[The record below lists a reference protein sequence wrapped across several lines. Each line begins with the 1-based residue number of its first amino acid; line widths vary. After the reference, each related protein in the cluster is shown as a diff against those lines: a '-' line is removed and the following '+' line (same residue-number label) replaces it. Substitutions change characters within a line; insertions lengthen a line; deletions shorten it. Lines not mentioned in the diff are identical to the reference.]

1 MIALPFANPPYFK
14 EVALDKCYDAI
25 VVGIGGMGSA
35 TLYHLAAR
43 GLKALGIDQFEI
55 PHNMGS
61 SHGLTRIIRLAYY
74 EDLSYVPLLRR
85 AYELWAELEAE
96 AGEQLFF
103 QTGSIDM
110 GPEDSD
116 VFRGSLQ
123 SCVENNFEH
132 EVLDSA
138 ALSRRFPGY
147 RMPAE
152 TMALYQPQGGLLVP
166 ERCISAYAELA
177 KARGAA
183 IHCGERVLG
192 WDILAD
198 DRLLVRTDEGRYITE
213 KLVICGGAWAY
224 KLAPQ
229 LAGFAVPERQAL
241 IWLAPKRADWFQL
254 DSFPVWNAQVEE
266 GRYYGLPEFNPT
278 GATPG
283 MKLGRYHHLDETCDP
298 DAVERGLKPADEA
311 ILRAFAERYFPDG
324 AGQTLDM
331 VVCMFTNTPDEH
343 FLLDTLPDAPQ
354 VSVAAGFSGHGFKM
368 ASVIGEVMA
377 DLAQT
382 GETRHDIAL
391 HRLSRFPGQA

>member
-1 MIALPFANPPYFK
+1 MDEP
-14 EVALDKCYDAI
+14 YDAI
-25 VVGIGGMGSA
+25 VIGLGGMGSA
-35 TLYHLAAR
+35 ALYHLAKR
-43 GLKALGIDQFEI
+43 GLKALGIEQFEI
-55 PHNMGS
+55 PHNLGS

-85 AYELWAELEAE
+85 AYELWADLEA
-96 AGEQLFF
+96 AFGEQLFF

-116 VFRGSLQ
+116 VFSGSLK
-123 SCVENNFEH
+123 SCIEHGFEH
-132 EVLDSA
+132 DVLDNVE
-138 ALSRRFPGY
+138 LRKRFPGY

-152 TMALYQPQGGLLVP
+152 TMAVFQPQGGLLTP
-166 ERCISAYAELA
+166 ERCISACAQLA
-177 KARGAA
+177 QSHGAA

-198 DRLLVRTDEGRYITE
+198 ERVAVRTDAGRYVAE

-224 KLAPQ
+224 KLAPS
-229 LAGFAVPERQAL
+229 LADAAVPERQAL

-254 DSFPVWNAQVEE
+254 DRFPVWNGQVEE

-283 MKLGRYHHLDETCDP
+283 MKLGRYHHLDEACDP
-298 DAVERGLKPADEA
+298 DTVNRELHEADEA
-311 ILRAFAERYFPDG
+311 ILRQFAERYFPDG
-324 AGQTLDM
+324 AGRTVDM

-343 FLLDTLPDAPQ
+343 FLLDTLPEAPQ
-354 VSVAAGFSGHGFKM
+354 ISVAAGFSGHGFKM

-382 GETRHDIAL
+382 GETRHEIAL
-391 HRLSRFPGQA
+391 HRLSRFSHHGADAAPDE